1 MNGIKFSKNDLY
13 PFSGLYVDTT
23 STTVPEE
30 SERESY
36 FETNG
41 NNKTVKTTDGAENV
55 VKSGAIWL
63 GLVGLIIVVLLL
75 NRMN

>member
-23 STTVPEE
+23 ATTVPEE

-36 FETNG
+36 YEGNG
-41 NNKTVKTTDGAENV
+41 NSKTVKATDGSEKV
-55 VKSGAIWL
+55 LKSGAIWL
-63 GLVGLIIVVLLL
+63 GLGLMVLVVLLL
-75 NRMN
+75 NWMN